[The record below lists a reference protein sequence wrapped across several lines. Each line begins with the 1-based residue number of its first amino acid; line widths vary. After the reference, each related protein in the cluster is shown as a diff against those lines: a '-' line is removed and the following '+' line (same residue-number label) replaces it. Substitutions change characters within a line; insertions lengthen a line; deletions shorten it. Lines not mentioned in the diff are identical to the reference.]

1 MNFTTMAASVVL
13 GIGLTGVTVEAPPL
27 KAASFEEAVHL
38 SEALQGR
45 KQRIDYL
52 VREAQDFLNA
62 QDYDSAYK
70 TARHI
75 LIELDSS
82 SREARNIYKVT
93 RQKIQEAEEGL
104 NVMPQMK

>member
-1 MNFTTMAASVVL
+1 MNFTIMAASMVL
-13 GIGLTGVTVEAPPL
+13 GIGLTSVTVETPPL
-27 KAASFEEAVHL
+27 KAANYEEAVQL
-38 SEALQGR
+38 SQKLQGR

-62 QDYDSAYK
+62 RDYESAHK

-82 SREARNIYKVT
+82 SREARRIYKIT
-93 RQKIQEAEEGL
+93 RQKMQEAEGGL
-104 NVMPQMK
+104 NAIPQMR